1 VYVVDISETEAMSG
15 VLSSLFSKV
24 KSHISGPE
32 TAPEELMQQGWEKEK
47 KLNYYPKL
55 SYEFNFAQYKDVR
68 DIYETAYKKGVI
80 RALSSIGML
89 MRTFMEFIADTYVIV
104 VTGEETTIND
114 DFVVISHQ
122 FFIDIIVIYKKAI
135 IELSKTTQTYTDP
148 TPRLDLIG
156 TVHNNLGNLLCYG
169 LVAKRT
175 HLIAKRTHPREIR
188 YIIVEPDL
196 NEGIK
201 YLKYSCEELD
211 DYPSCYNIAALY
223 RNAADKFDRERE
235 SEMKIMYYQT
245 SITSSINFFKN
256 VGKMIEKHKQNE
268 GEIMKFF
275 RNLLE
280 NVEHCNDEIYE
291 LSPTE
296 ESIRLEKHAQTQR
309 ELQQFIDDEYHS
321 RISSQKTDAAG
332 KQGGKTLSMK
342 YDRTSNKS
350 RNYKKGRRHKKSRK
364 GRSKK

>member
-1 VYVVDISETEAMSG
+1 MSSL
-15 VLSSLFSKV
+15 LSSLISKV
-24 KSHISGPE
+24 TSHISGHVPDQ
-32 TAPEELMQQGWEKEK
+32 EELMEQGWDKERQ
-47 KLNYYPKL
+47 LNYSPEL
-55 SYEFNFAQYKDVR
+55 SYEDNFAKYMVVR
-68 DIYETAYKKGVI
+68 NIYVRAYQLGVT

-89 MRTFMEFIADTYVIV
+89 MRTFMKFIADTYVIV
-104 VTGEETTIND
+104 VRDGVTTIND
-114 DFVVISHQ
+114 QFVRISHT
-122 FFIDIIVIYKKAI
+122 FFSDIIEIYKKAI

-148 TPRLDLIG
+148 TPRLVLIG
-156 TVHNNLGNLLCYG
+156 TVHNNLGYLLCYG
-169 LVAKRT
+169 LVAE
-175 HLIAKRTHPREIR
+175 RTHPREIR

-201 YLKYSCEELD
+201 YLKYPCEELH

-275 RNLLE
+275 GNLLE
-280 NVEHCNDEIYE
+280 NVKHCNDKIYH
-291 LSPTE
+291 LSTIE
-296 ESIRLEKHAQTQR
+296 ESIRLQKHAQTQR
-309 ELQQFIDDEYHS
+309 HLQQFIDEYHS

-342 YDRTSNKS
+342 YNRTSNKS